1 MYHKLAL
8 IHLLLLFLILVLYSY
23 TQSDGKFEVTFN

>member
-8 IHLLLLFLILVLYSY
+8 IHLLLLFLILVLYSS